1 MPELL
6 LRDLIANQARNKP
19 NEIAYMCGAKA
30 ITWHSLNNRANLL
43 GAALQYLGHKVGQ
56 PLGIL
61 APETIEVYE
70 HFYACFKLGAIR
82 VGINRRFAPKEA
94 LHMIDDGNIK
104 ILFVHADCMPLVKQ
118 MEEELKQRDVLLIGI
133 GEGHGLEKDYED
145 MIANCMQDIVL
156 PDISND
162 DPAMYT
168 YTSGTTGLPKGV
180 VLSGRSMKVVIEQ
193 ASLNFGFVPHDRFYC
208 PLANA
213 WAAVLFNLLGVS
225 NGMTLVIP
233 DKEYDTSVFLGEIEE
248 KSISV
253 FLLAPTMMQ
262 WALDAL
268 NEITVDVS
276 SIRMGIYG
284 SAPAAP
290 KLIKEASER
299 FDCDLVQAYG
309 VSEAAAGWISYLS
322 ADDHRKGLR
331 ERPEILQSAG
341 RAPSYFS
348 VSVRDEDGN
357 ELPTGETGELW
368 VRSETVMNEY
378 LNLPDQ
384 TKEVLKDGWLITN
397 DMAVIDE
404 DGYIF
409 LKDRRKFMIVSGG
422 INVFPAG
429 VEAVLSDHPAI
440 KEIAVV
446 GVPHVTWGEAV
457 IAVVYVESEMTPT
470 ADELVSHCEGKLS
483 KVMMPKYIHF
493 VNEPLPKSANLKI
506 QKHII
511 QGWFKDNPDLLPD
524 TFKGK

>member
-1 MPELL
+1 MSDQL
-6 LRDLIANQARNKP
+6 LRDLVDNQANNKP
-19 NEIAYMCGAKA
+19 NETAYLCGDKS
-30 ITWHSLNNRANLL
+30 ITWKKINERANIF
-43 GAALQYLGHKVGQ
+43 GAALQKIGHKAGE

-70 HFYACFKLGAIR
+70 HFFTCFKIGAIR
-82 VGINRRFAPKEA
+82 VGINRRYAPKEA
-94 LHMIDDGNIK
+94 LHTIDDGK
-104 ILFVHADCMPLVKQ
+104 LKVLLVHVDCMPLINQ
-118 MEEELKQRDVLLIGI
+118 MEAELTDRNVTLIGF
-133 GEGHGLEKDYED
+133 GDGHGLPHDYENLIETCD
-145 MIANCMQDIVL
+145 QDIIY
-156 PDISND
+156 PDISID

-180 VLSGRSMKVVIEQ
+180 VLSGKALKVVIEQ
-193 ASLNFGFVPHDRFYC
+193 APLNFGFVPHDRFYC

-213 WAAVLFNLLGVS
+213 WAAVLFNLLGLS

-233 DKEYDTSVFLGEIEE
+233 DKEYDTTVYLKEIEE

-268 NEITVDVS
+268 NDLTVDVS
-276 SIRMGIYG
+276 SIRLGIYG

-299 FDCDLVQAYG
+299 FGCNLVQAYG

-322 ADDHRKGLR
+322 AEDHIKGL
-331 ERPEILQSAG
+331 ESGSDILQSAG

-348 VSVRDEDGN
+348 VSVRDEDGK
-357 ELPTGETGELW
+357 EVPSGEPGELW
-368 VRSETVMNEY
+368 VRSSTIMNEY
-378 LNLPDQ
+378 LNLPEQ
-384 TKEVLKDGWLITN
+384 TEEVLKDGWLITN

-440 KEIAVV
+440 KELAVV
-446 GVPHVTWGEAV
+446 GVPHATWGEAV
-457 IAVVYVESEMTPT
+457 IAVVYVDSTEKPSTQ
-470 ADELVSHCEGKLS
+470 ELLEHCEGKLS
-483 KVMMPKYIHF
+483 KVMTPKLIHF
-493 VNEPLPKSANLKI
+493 VDEPLPKSANLKI

-511 QGWFKDNPDLLPD
+511 QSWFKSNPELLPD
-524 TFKGK
+524 SFK

>member
-1 MPELL
+1 MSELL
-6 LRDLIANQARNKP
+6 LRDLIDNQARNKP
-19 NEIAYMCGAKA
+19 NESAYICGDKS
-30 ITWHSLNNRANLL
+30 ITWKNLNERANAV
-43 GAALQYLGHKVGQ
+43 GAFLQKMGHKPGQ

-70 HFYACFKLGAIR
+70 HFFACFKIGAIR

-94 LHMIDDGNIK
+94 LHMIDDGGLKLLI
-104 ILFVHADCMPLVKQ
+104 VHAACMPLVKQ
-118 MEEELKQRDVLLIGI
+118 MESELLERGVTLVGM
-133 GEGHGLEKDYED
+133 GEGHGLDLDYETLIKECD
-145 MIANCMQDIVL
+145 QGIEY
-156 PDISND
+156 PEISND

-180 VLSGRSMKVVIEQ
+180 VLSGQAMKVVIEQ
-193 ASLNFGFVPHDRFYC
+193 APLNFGFLPHDRFYC

-225 NGMTLVIP
+225 NGMTLIIP
-233 DKEYDTSVFLGEIEE
+233 DREYDTGVFLKEMEE

-268 NEITVDVS
+268 DEAQVDVS
-276 SIRMGIYG
+276 SVRLGIYG

-299 FDCDLVQAYG
+299 FGCDLVQAYG

-322 ADDHRKGLR
+322 AEDHIKGLASK
-331 ERPEILQSAG
+331 PEILQSAG

-357 ELPTGETGELW
+357 EVPTGETGELW
-368 VRSETVMNEY
+368 VRGPSVMNEY

-384 TKEVLKDGWLITN
+384 TEEVLKDGWLITN

-409 LKDRRKFMIVSGG
+409 LKDRRKFMIVTGG

-429 VEAVLSDHPAI
+429 VEAVMSGHPAI

-446 GVPHVTWGEAV
+446 GVPHPTWGEAV
-457 IAVVYVESEMTPT
+457 IAVVFVDGDAKPSSE
-470 ADELVSHCEGKLS
+470 ELLEFCQGKLS

-493 VNEPLPKSANLKI
+493 TDEPLPKSANLKI
-506 QKHII
+506 QKHLI
-511 QGWFKDNPDLLPD
+511 QGWFKADPSLLPES
-524 TFKGK
+524 FQG

>member
-1 MPELL
+1 MSELL
-6 LRDLIANQARNKP
+6 LRDLVDNQAHNKP
-19 NEIAYMCGAKA
+19 NEIAYLCGDKK
-30 ITWHSLNNRANLL
+30 ITWSEINDRANRL
-43 GAALQYLGHKVGQ
+43 GAALQALGHEVGK

-70 HFYACFKLGAIR
+70 HFFACFKIGAIR

-94 LHMIDDGNIK
+94 LHMVDDGGLK
-104 ILFVHADCMPLVKQ
+104 LLLVHADCMELLKQ
-118 MEEELKQRDVLLIGI
+118 MEGELAKREVVLIGI
-133 GEGHGLEKDYED
+133 GDGHGLPLDYETL
-145 MIANCMQDIVL
+145 IAEC
-156 PDISND
+156 SNEIRYPELSNET
-162 DPAMYT
+162 PAMYT

-180 VLSGRSMKVVIEQ
+180 VLNGRALKVVIEQ
-193 ASLNFGFVPHDRFYC
+193 APLNFGFVPHDRFYC

-213 WAAVLFNLLGVS
+213 WAAVLFNLLGLS

-233 DKEYDTSVFLGEIEE
+233 DKEYDTNVFLSEIES

-268 NEITVDVS
+268 TKNPVS
-276 SIRMGIYG
+276 VQSIRMGIYG

-299 FDCDLVQAYG
+299 FGCSLVQAYG

-322 ADDHRKGLR
+322 AADHIKGL
-331 ERPEILQSAG
+331 EEKPEILQSAG

-357 ELPTGETGELW
+357 ILPSGETGELW
-368 VRSETVMNEY
+368 VKSATLMTEY

-384 TKEVLKDGWLITN
+384 TEEVLKDGWLITN
-397 DMAVIDE
+397 DMAVIDK

-429 VEAVLSDHPAI
+429 VEAVLSDHPSI

-446 GVPHVTWGEAV
+446 GVPHTTWGEAV
-457 IAVVYVESEMTPT
+457 VAVIYVDGSEKPSSE
-470 ADELVSHCEGKLS
+470 ELLAHCQGKLS
-483 KVMMPKYIHF
+483 KVMMPKHIHF
-493 VNEPLPKSANLKI
+493 VDQPLPKSANLKI

-511 QGWFKDNPDLLPD
+511 QRWFKDDPALLPES
-524 TFKGK
+524 FSK

>member
-1 MPELL
+1 MSDSL
-6 LRDLIANQARNKP
+6 LRDLVDNQAHNIP
-19 NEIAYMCGAKA
+19 NETAYLCGDKS
-30 ITWHSLNNRANLL
+30 ITWKNINARANSL
-43 GAALQYLGHKVGQ
+43 GAALQKLGHKAGE

-70 HFYACFKLGAIR
+70 HFFACFKIGAIR
-82 VGINRRFAPKEA
+82 VGINRRYAPKEA
-94 LHMIDDGNIK
+94 LHTIDDGSLKLLI
-104 ILFVHADCMPLVKQ
+104 VHADCMPLVKQ
-118 MEEELKQRDVLLIGI
+118 MASDLEERNVTLIGF
-133 GEGHGLEKDYED
+133 GEGHGLPLDYEAMMAACD
-145 MIANCMQDIVL
+145 QDIVY
-156 PDISND
+156 PEISND

-180 VLSGRSMKVVIEQ
+180 VLSGMALKVVIEQ
-193 ASLNFGFVPHDRFYC
+193 APLNFGFLPHDRFYC

-213 WAAVLFNLLGVS
+213 WAAVLFNLLGLS

-233 DKEYDTSVFLGEIEE
+233 DKEYDTNVYLKEIET

-268 NEITVDVS
+268 KELTVDVS
-276 SIRMGIYG
+276 SIRLGIYG

-299 FDCDLVQAYG
+299 FGCDLVQAYG

-322 ADDHRKGLR
+322 AEDHVRGL
-331 ERPEILQSAG
+331 ESKPEILQSAG

-357 ELPTGETGELW
+357 EVPSGEPGELW
-368 VRSETVMNEY
+368 VRSSTIMNEY
-378 LNLPDQ
+378 LNLPEQ
-384 TKEVLKDGWLITN
+384 TEEVLKNGWLITN

-446 GVPHVTWGEAV
+446 GVPHITWGEAV
-457 IAVVYVESEMTPT
+457 IAVIYVDSEQKPS
-470 ADELVSHCEGKLS
+470 AEELLEHCKGKLS

-493 VNEPLPKSANLKI
+493 VDEPLPKSANLKI

-511 QGWFKDNPDLLPD
+511 QSWFKSNPELLPD
-524 TFKGK
+524 SFK